1 MSKVIAFFGS
11 PRKNGFSAQL
21 VNRVLDGARS
31 AGADVV
37 AYDLNADGVKGCQGC
52 FWCRSNDG
60 CATRDRLHPMYEDI
74 ASADGI
80 VAGFPIYFGTVS
92 GQAKLW
98 MDRLYPM
105 YGDNFVPRH
114 PGKKMV
120 TVYAQANGDSS
131 CFMDA
136 VRNTDGFFGGIG
148 WEVIESLLIYGDVA
162 PGYSIPDEL
171 LERAFE
177 AGRQLVCAG

>member
-1 MSKVIAFFGS
+1 MSKVIAFLCS
-11 PRKNGFSAQL
+11 PRKKGFSARL
-21 VNRVLDGARS
+21 VSRVLDGARS
-31 AGADVV
+31 AGAEVTV
-37 AYDLNADGVKGCQGC
+37 YDLNADGVKGCQGC
-52 FWCRSNDG
+52 FWCRAHDG
-60 CATRDRLHPMYEDI
+60 CATRDRLQPMYDDI
-74 ASADGI
+74 VSADGI

-92 GQAKLW
+92 GQSKLW

-136 VRNTDGFFGGIG
+136 IRNTDGFFAGIG

-162 PGYSIPDEL
+162 PDYAVPDDL
-171 LERAFE
+171 LERAYA
-177 AGRQLVCAG
+177 AGRRLAGEE